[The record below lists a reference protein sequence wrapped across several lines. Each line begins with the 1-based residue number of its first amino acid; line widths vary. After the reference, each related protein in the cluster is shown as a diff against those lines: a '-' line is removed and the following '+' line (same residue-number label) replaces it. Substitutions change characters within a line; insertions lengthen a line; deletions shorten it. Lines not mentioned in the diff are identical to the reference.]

1 MEWETKVINGRRVK
15 VTPDGRY
22 SLRIS
27 GRFLTIRDPR
37 NNNKII
43 KHCRTYSE
51 VENLLKDL
59 LLKTGE

>member
-1 MEWETKVINGRRVK
+1 MEWKTKVINGRRVK

-22 SLRIS
+22 NLRIL
-27 GRFLTIRDPR
+27 GRFFTIRDSK

-43 KHCRTYSE
+43 KQCRSYRE
-51 VENLLKDL
+51 VEQLLKDL

>member
-1 MEWETKVINGRRVK
+1 MEWKIKVINGRRVK

-22 SLRIS
+22 NLRIL
-27 GRFLTIRDPR
+27 GKFFTIRDLK

-43 KHCRTYSE
+43 KNCRSYQE